1 MSVVGKLKKLHVSEI
16 KKIWPH
22 EEKDL
27 SVWVSDNIDQ
37 LNEVLGLDIEIL
49 SREEFVHNFR
59 IDLAGTEN
67 YSQMPV
73 IIENQFGSSN
83 HDHLGKLI
91 TYSAAKE
98 AGIVIWIANKFQVA
112 HKEAIE
118 WLNKISPVELT
129 FYAIELE
136 VYQID
141 SSLPAP
147 NFRIAAGPP
156 PSKRRGLA
164 PGEISPRYKKYMDFF
179 EKLRLKVL
187 KYDSSFTRKASL
199 RSYWSLGIGRS
210 GFSLAV
216 DFTID
221 NKFRVEIYIDT
232 GKEELNK
239 SAFEQLKEKKA
250 ILEEKIGQELIW
262 DELPERRASRIYTAI
277 DGSIDDDFQ
286 KLDTMIEWA
295 TPLLIKFKEVFN
307 PLIKNLELQLL

>member
-1 MSVVGKLKKLHVSEI
+1 MSEVGKLKKLNVSEI

-27 SVWVSDNIDQ
+27 SVWVSDNIDR
-37 LNEVLGLDIEIL
+37 LNDVLGLDIEIL
-49 SREEFVHNFR
+49 SREEFVYNFR

-73 IIENQFGSSN
+73 IIENQFGNSN

-98 AGIVIWIANKFQVA
+98 AGIIIWIANEFKVA

-129 FYAIELE
+129 FYAIGLE

-147 NFRIAAGPP
+147 NFRIVAGPP
-156 PSKRRGLA
+156 PSKRKGLV

-179 EKLRLKVL
+179 EKLRQKVL
-187 KYDSSFTRKASL
+187 KYDSSFTRKASPQ
-199 RSYWSLGIGRS
+199 SYWSLGIGRS
-210 GFSLAV
+210 GFSLAA

-221 NKFRVEIYIDT
+221 NKLRVETYIDT
-232 GKEELNK
+232 GKEKLNK
-239 SAFEQLKEKKA
+239 SAFEQLKEKRA
-250 ILEEKIGQELIW
+250 IVEEKIGQELVW
-262 DELPERRASRIYTAI
+262 DELPEKRASRIYTAI
-277 DGSIDDDFQ
+277 DGSIDDDIK
-286 KLDTMIEWA
+286 KLDTLIEWA
-295 TPLLIKFKEVFN
+295 APILIKFKEAFN
-307 PLIKNLELQLL
+307 PLIKNLELES

>member
-49 SREEFVHNFR
+49 SKEEFVHNFR

-98 AGIVIWIANKFQVA
+98 AGMIIWITNEFQVA

-118 WLNKISPVELT
+118 WLNKISPAELT

-147 NFRIAAGPP
+147 NF
-156 PSKRRGLA
+156 
-164 PGEISPRYKKYMDFF
+164 
-179 EKLRLKVL
+179 
-187 KYDSSFTRKASL
+187 
-199 RSYWSLGIGRS
+199 
-210 GFSLAV
+210 
-216 DFTID
+216 
-221 NKFRVEIYIDT
+221 
-232 GKEELNK
+232 
-239 SAFEQLKEKKA
+239 
-250 ILEEKIGQELIW
+250 
-262 DELPERRASRIYTAI
+262 
-277 DGSIDDDFQ
+277 
-286 KLDTMIEWA
+286 
-295 TPLLIKFKEVFN
+295 
-307 PLIKNLELQLL
+307 

>member
-1 MSVVGKLKKLHVSEI
+1 MSGVGKLKKLNVSEI
-16 KKIWPH
+16 RKIWPH
-22 EEKDL
+22 EEKNL
-27 SVWVSDNIDQ
+27 SVWVSDNIDR
-37 LNEVLGLDIEIL
+37 LNNVLGLDIEIL
-49 SREEFVHNFR
+49 SREEFVHSFR

-73 IIENQFGSSN
+73 IIENQFGRSN

-98 AGIVIWIANKFQVA
+98 AGIIIWIANEFKVA

-118 WLNKISPVELT
+118 WLNKISPQDLS

-136 VYQID
+136 VYKID
-141 SSLPAP
+141 KSLPAP

-156 PSKRRGLA
+156 PSKRRGLP

-179 EKLRLKVL
+179 EKLRQKVL
-187 KYDSSFTRKASL
+187 KYDSSFTRKAPPQ
-199 RSYWSLGIGRS
+199 SYWSLGIGRS
-210 GFSLAV
+210 GFSLAA

-221 NKFRVEIYIDT
+221 NKFRVEVYIDT

-250 ILEEKIGQELIW
+250 IIEEKIGQELVW
-262 DELPERRASRIYTAI
+262 DELPDRRASRIYIAI
-277 DGSIDDDFQ
+277 DRSIDDDIK
-286 KLDTMIEWA
+286 KLDTLIEWA
-295 TPLLIKFKEVFN
+295 TPILIKFKEVFN
-307 PLIKNLELQLL
+307 PLIKNLELES

>member
-1 MSVVGKLKKLHVSEI
+1 M
-16 KKIWPH
+16 
-22 EEKDL
+22 
-27 SVWVSDNIDQ
+27 
-37 LNEVLGLDIEIL
+37 
-49 SREEFVHNFR
+49 HNFR
-59 IDLAGTEN
+59 IDLAGTES

-98 AGIVIWIANKFQVA
+98 AGIVIWIANEFQVA

-118 WLNKISPVELT
+118 WLNKISPAELT

-164 PGEISPRYKKYMDFF
+164 PGEISPRYKTYMDFF

-187 KYDSSFTRKASL
+187 KYDSSFTRRASL

-210 GFSLAV
+210 GFSLAA

-262 DELPERRASRIYTAI
+262 DELPDRRASRIYAAI

-307 PLIKNLELQLL
+307 PLIKNLELEF

>member
-1 MSVVGKLKKLHVSEI
+1 
-16 KKIWPH
+16 
-22 EEKDL
+22 
-27 SVWVSDNIDQ
+27 
-37 LNEVLGLDIEIL
+37 
-49 SREEFVHNFR
+49 
-59 IDLAGTEN
+59 
-67 YSQMPV
+67 
-73 IIENQFGSSN
+73 
-83 HDHLGKLI
+83 
-91 TYSAAKE
+91 
-98 AGIVIWIANKFQVA
+98 
-112 HKEAIE
+112 
-118 WLNKISPVELT
+118 
-129 FYAIELE
+129 
-136 VYQID
+136 
-141 SSLPAP
+141 
-147 NFRIAAGPP
+147 AAGPP

-187 KYDSSFTRKASL
+187 KYDSSFTHKASL

-210 GFSLAV
+210 GFSLAA

-262 DELPERRASRIYTAI
+262 DELPDRRASRIYTAI
-277 DGSIDDDFQ
+277 DGSIEDDFQ

-307 PLIKNLELQLL
+307 PLIKNLELEF